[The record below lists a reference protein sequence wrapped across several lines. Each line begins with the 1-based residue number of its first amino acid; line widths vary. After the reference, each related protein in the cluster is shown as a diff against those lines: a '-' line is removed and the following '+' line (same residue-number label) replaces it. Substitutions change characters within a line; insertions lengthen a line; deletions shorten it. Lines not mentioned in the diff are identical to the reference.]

1 MKITH
6 NKEHCFLA
14 IWALQHGGPRVAD
27 ADRHD
32 ENDDARGSKKAHSH
46 GHLPK
51 EIVRKIVGYLLKTYG
66 HKDNGIAIQNLELE
80 FDLAVSVCDLIEGV
94 LRTKSHKGE
103 NWYEMY
109 GKVSINSTEDA
120 VFLDLDFDYGS

>member
-14 IWALQHGGPRVAD
+14 VWVLQQYGNHPRIAD
-27 ADRHD
+27 ADD
-32 ENDDARGSKKAHSH
+32 ENDDARSTKKAHCGH
-46 GHLPK
+46 GHLPT
-51 EIVRKIVGYLLKTYG
+51 ELVRKIVGYLS
-66 HKDNGIAIQNLELE
+66 AVQNLELE

>member
-14 IWALQHGGPRVAD
+14 IWALQQYGDRVD
-27 ADRHD
+27 D
-32 ENDDARGSKKAHSH
+32 ENDDARGAKKKHSSRG
-46 GHLPK
+46 GHLPG
-51 EIVRKIVGYLLKTYG
+51 ELVRKIVGYLLKTYG
-66 HKDNGIAIQNLELE
+66 HKDCGIAIQNLELE

>member
-14 IWALQHGGPRVAD
+14 IWALQQYGKYQRVAD
-27 ADRHD
+27 AD
-32 ENDDARGSKKAHSH
+32 
-46 GHLPK
+46 
-51 EIVRKIVGYLLKTYG
+51 
-66 HKDNGIAIQNLELE
+66 
-80 FDLAVSVCDLIEGV
+80 DLIEAV
-94 LRTKSHKGE
+94 LKTKSHKGE

-120 VFLDLDFDYGS
+120 VFLNLDFDYGS